1 MRDML
6 PIQQA
11 FENGMIIGAQ
21 VLPEPQQLSLQTAL
35 QKKAGSA
42 GGVSRTRIVRE
53 TLPSSATRRPL
64 HTATIDPMLCLIRT
78 CPLVQVCRWLVSSFN
93 REPDRVGARMHI
105 QGLENRTAMH
115 LYGPLAQIQLVGDLL
130 VELSSG

>member
-42 GGVSRTRIVRE
+42 GGG
-53 TLPSSATRRPL
+53 
-64 HTATIDPMLCLIRT
+64 
-78 CPLVQVCRWLVSSFN
+78 
-93 REPDRVGARMHI
+93 EPNPHCA
-105 QGLENRTAMH
+105 
-115 LYGPLAQIQLVGDLL
+115 
-130 VELSSG
+130 